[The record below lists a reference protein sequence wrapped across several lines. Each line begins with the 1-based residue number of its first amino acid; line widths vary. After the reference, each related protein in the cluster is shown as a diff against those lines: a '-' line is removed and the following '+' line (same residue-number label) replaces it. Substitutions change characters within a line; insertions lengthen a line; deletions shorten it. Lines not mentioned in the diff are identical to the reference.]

1 MTIESGGQYKRAQ
14 NWLIKSVDDDGSSVT
29 KSIVTLYD
37 HIAEVKE
44 PLPLFERYARLEQ
57 SPLTACLDRHS
68 AFAQHVGHS
77 HSEYP
82 LAGAQRDAIV
92 HLLDAQQGDVT
103 AVNGPPGTG
112 KTTMLLSVV
121 ASLWV
126 KAALAKSAAP
136 VIVAASTNNQAVTN
150 VIDAFGKDFSD
161 GDGPLAGRWLPDINS
176 LDRKSTRLNSSNKC
190 AYRMPSSA

>member
-68 AFAQHVGHS
+68 AFAHHVGHS

-82 LAGAQRDAIV
+82 LAGAPRDAIV
-92 HLLDAQQGDVT
+92 HLLEAQQGDVT
-103 AVNGPPGTG
+103 AVNGPPCTG
-112 KTTMLLSVV
+112 KTESMLSVV
-121 ASLWV
+121 ASPWA
-126 KAALAKSAAP
+126 KTALAKSSAP
-136 VIVAASTNNQAVTN
+136 GIVSAYKNTKERNNA
-150 VIDAFGKDFSD
+150 I
-161 GDGPLAGRWLPDINS
+161 
-176 LDRKSTRLNSSNKC
+176 
-190 AYRMPSSA
+190 